1 MFTLLDCF
9 ALLAGFAVA
18 RGKEQ
23 LPNPGRDAAILLVV
37 AVVISSVT
45 FLWGEAQAGILGI
58 VGLAASFGAGYF
70 YGNTSK
76 HFVEHEDN
84 STAPVEL
91 TS

>member
-9 ALLAGFAVA
+9 ALLAGFAIA

-23 LPNPGRDAAILLVV
+23 LPNPGRDAAVLLVIAGVV
-37 AVVISSVT
+37 ASVT
-45 FLWGEAQAGILGI
+45 FMWGDANVLVGI

-76 HFVEHEDN
+76 NIVEHEDS
-84 STAPVEL
+84 STAHAEV
-91 TS
+91 TT